1 MESKTKN
8 QSQPGKQNI
17 IYMPHPLMTNPL
29 PLGFY
34 QNLIPSQI
42 MERPQSF
49 SFDDSKKKNLEK
61 KDDEDL
67 EKKKIKKKEA
77 NVKHKTK
84 EAPITNEIT
93 SNNERTSP
101 NNESLIYS
109 YIDENDKEKKEY
121 LYSKVI

>member
-42 MERPQSF
+42 MERPRSF

-61 KDDEDL
+61 KRRRGL
-67 EKKKIKKKEA
+67 REKK
-77 NVKHKTK
+77 
-84 EAPITNEIT
+84 
-93 SNNERTSP
+93 
-101 NNESLIYS
+101 
-109 YIDENDKEKKEY
+109 DKEKRG
-121 LYSKVI
+121 